1 MPFTFVVSRVVLVL
15 RSLSR
20 SLNSGENENDY
31 EKENDSIAPLRN
43 PRNAEPIFFSLSAFS
58 PSVLEK

>member
-20 SLNSGENENDY
+20 SLNSGENDY